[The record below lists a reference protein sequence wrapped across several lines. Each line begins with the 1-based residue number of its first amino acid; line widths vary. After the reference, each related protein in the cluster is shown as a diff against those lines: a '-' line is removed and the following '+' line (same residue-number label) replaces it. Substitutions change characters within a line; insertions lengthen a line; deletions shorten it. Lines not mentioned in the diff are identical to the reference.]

1 MTEFIVIGCILLLLL
16 FIMLLPLKLFF
27 QVENEDLSLHFG
39 VLMFKFK
46 LYPKEIKKI
55 EKIANNVEQR
65 AEKEQQSGNRN
76 NKTLKSDILSHKK
89 ENNKSSQSKN
99 KSQSHKKRPSKQV
112 KEKIEEK
119 TWGETFFLIV
129 DIIQAVVRP
138 TKFMLRQIQITD
150 FSLHAI
156 VGGEEPDET
165 AIRFG
170 YWNAAVYGGLATLRN
185 FFRVKCKKIN
195 IAVDFTAPET
205 QVWAEGILKI
215 RVFVVVFAAVRMFFN
230 ILVNTFKRAK
240 ANEEPANQVKRKAA
254 A

>member
-1 MTEFIVIGCILLLLL
+1 MTAFIVIGCILLLLL

-27 QVENEDLSLHFG
+27 QAENEDLNLHFG

-46 LYPKEIKKI
+46 LYPKEI
-55 EKIANNVEQR
+55 EKAGEEATKDVEQGI
-65 AEKEQQSGNRN
+65 EKEQQSVHS
-76 NKTLKSDILSHKK
+76 KTATAKSDI
-89 ENNKSSQSKN
+89 KSDKKN
-99 KSQSHKKRPSKQV
+99 KSAQSSRKLQSGTKKPSEPK
-112 KEKIEEK
+112 KEKTEER
-119 TWGETFFLIV
+119 TWKETFFLIV
-129 DIIQAVVRP
+129 DIIHSVVRP

-215 RVFVVVFAAVRMFFN
+215 RVFVVVFAAVRMFIN

>member
-1 MTEFIVIGCILLLLL
+1 MIALIVIGCILLLLL

-27 QVENEDLSLHFG
+27 QAENEDLNLHFG

-46 LYPKEIKKI
+46 LYPKEI
-55 EKIANNVEQR
+55 EKAGEEITKNVEQGI
-65 AEKEQQSGNRN
+65 EEEQQSVHSEAE
-76 NKTLKSDILSHKK
+76 TAKSDVRSDKK
-89 ENNKSSQSKN
+89 KKSVQSSR
-99 KSQSHKKRPSKQV
+99 KSQSGTKKSSGQK
-112 KEKIEEK
+112 KEKTEER
-119 TWGETFFLIV
+119 TWKETFFLIV
-129 DIIQAVVRP
+129 DIIHSAVRP

-170 YWNAAVYGGLATLRN
+170 HWNATVYGGLAALRN
-185 FFRVKCKKIN
+185 FLTIKCKKIN
-195 IAVDFTAPET
+195 IAVDFTVPET
-205 QVWAEGILKI
+205 QVWIEGILKI

-240 ANEEPANQVKRKAA
+240 ANEEPANQVERKAA

>member
-1 MTEFIVIGCILLLLL
+1 MTSFIVIGCILLLLL

-27 QVENEDLSLHFG
+27 QVENEELSLHFG

-46 LYPKEIKKI
+46 LYPKEI
-55 EKIANNVEQR
+55 EKAGEEATKDVEQGI
-65 AEKEQQSGNRN
+65 EKEQQSVHS
-76 NKTLKSDILSHKK
+76 KTATAISDIKSDK
-89 ENNKSSQSKN
+89 KN
-99 KSQSHKKRPSKQV
+99 KSAQSSRKLQSGTKKPSEPK
-112 KEKIEEK
+112 KEKTEER
-119 TWGETFFLIV
+119 TWKETFFLIV
-129 DIIQAVVRP
+129 DIIHSVVRP

-205 QVWAEGILKI
+205 QVWAEGILMI

-240 ANEEPANQVKRKAA
+240 ANEEPANQVKRNAA

>member
-1 MTEFIVIGCILLLLL
+1 MTAFIVIGCILLLLL

-138 TKFMLRQIQITD
+138 TKFMLRQIQITG
-150 FSLHAI
+150 FSLRAI
-156 VGGEEPDET
+156 IGGEEPDET